1 MQRQKKAARERKHT
15 FPISKNNEPPAFS
28 NHLNRSEF
36 ENTIISATTLNG
48 TTTFLMKRLNATMNR
63 LIHIKLFCL
72 PTHFS
77 FQFSQSELIQRLIL
91 KDCPYFD
98 IDCHST
104 QQLLTS
110 YVLPTYTPYCDLINH
125 SYKVISLIIAILYP
139 APVLPYYRA
148 CPVMTGNVGFFRCLT
163 KDTQFFLLVKKTLHL
178 KQMRNEIARI
188 CSVIPS

>member
-1 MQRQKKAARERKHT
+1 M
-15 FPISKNNEPPAFS
+15 N
-28 NHLNRSEF
+28 
-36 ENTIISATTLNG
+36 
-48 TTTFLMKRLNATMNR
+48 RLNAAMNR

-77 FQFSQSELIQRLIL
+77 FQFSHSQLIQRLIL

-110 YVLPTYTPYCDLINH
+110 YVLPTYIPYCDLINH

-139 APVLPYYRA
+139 APVQPYYRA
-148 CPVMTGNVGFFRCLT
+148 CPVMTGYVGFFCCLT